1 MIFNLNCNY
10 FMANKTIVS
19 IFKDYSSFWAKYTN
33 TSDFMYVKIDNE
45 TKNNMRQNFG
55 VSYNEEVL
63 FIRDTS
69 FWNSRNQGLVLTDN
83 GIYCIPDNDKPEEK
97 IILTWDIISKVIC
110 KDGVLFFYGYGGEED
125 YCPIHISYFC
135 KDENHY
141 DIIGKKCIDIFNRIA
156 NCIQP
161 QADIFDQVCNLM
173 DQDSNEAL
181 ELAMAYRNER
191 GNENLYLAMNYIFS
205 STRDWNKIITF
216 SNEGINHILS
226 LPQDEAN
233 NLANLFG
240 HLNYH
245 KYSAY
250 FALDKISENIKECRK
265 SCLATINC
273 ISDTAQRIEDGKL
286 IIDDAKDDFKQLN
299 ELYANDFLLQPYN
312 ERKLLCP
319 IKDYSSFLTQ
329 EYVSVLDLKNLEK
342 TGVIFPIGHP
352 VANQLYVGHPYVP
365 TKYIPFDNY
374 ELVLID
380 DKVRE
385 FCQIVQSLG
394 ATEINIECFNST
406 SNMGTYASKQQASGK
421 IDYKLSSAN
430 GNYNRNRNE
439 QFLNDISQSLT
450 LHQKFSPS
458 KEPVLPDNLVWYH
471 NEPSWQRLYEQRM
484 SGGLDEHEERM
495 ETKKNQVV
503 ENSELKSIAAE
514 MKNLIVG
521 VNGTWEQTME
531 EKFEG
536 HENAVLAI
544 HVKFAS
550 LNSLSNGKNENY
562 QNANVLIGVTSA
574 EQEYIDELKA
584 CMEESVEISPR
595 ERRLLNRF
603 REQLGISEKRAIEL
617 EESIMKPKLTE
628 EEQEYLQEYKLCLEE
643 GNEISPRERRLLD
656 RLRDKLGI
664 SLERAIELENS
675 YTLK

>member
-1 MIFNLNCNY
+1 
-10 FMANKTIVS
+10 MANKTIVS

-205 STRDWNKIITF
+205 NTRDWNKIITF

-240 HLNYH
+240 HLNYQ

-394 ATEINIECFNST
+394 ATEINIECLNST

-603 REQLGISEKRAIEL
+603 REQLGISENRAVEL
-617 EESIMKPKLTE
+617 EESIMKPKLTK
-628 EEQEYLQEYKLCLEE
+628 EEQEYLQEYKFCLEE

-664 SLERAIELENS
+664 SVERAIELENS

>member
-205 STRDWNKIITF
+205 NTRDWNKIITF

-240 HLNYH
+240 HLNYQ

-394 ATEINIECFNST
+394 ATEINIECLNST

>member
-1 MIFNLNCNY
+1 
-10 FMANKTIVS
+10 MANKTIVS
-19 IFKDYSSFWAKYTN
+19 ILKDYSSFWAKYTN
-33 TSDFMYVKIDNE
+33 NSDFMYIKIDNE

-69 FWNSRNQGLVLTDN
+69 FWNTRNQGLVLTDN

-97 IILTWDIISKVIC
+97 IVLTWDIISKVIC

-135 KDENHY
+135 KDENYY
-141 DIIGKKCIDIFNRIA
+141 DITGKKCIEIFNRIA

-173 DQDSNEAL
+173 DQNKSDDAL
-181 ELAMAYRNER
+181 ELAMTYRNER
-191 GNENLYLAMNYIFS
+191 GNENLYLAINYILS
-205 STRDWNKIITF
+205 NARDWTKIITF
-216 SNEGINHILS
+216 SDEGINHILS
-226 LPQDEAN
+226 LPQEDAN
-233 NLANLFG
+233 NLANLYG
-240 HLNYH
+240 HLNYQ

-250 FALDKISENIKECRK
+250 FTLDKISENIKECRK

-273 ISDTAQRIEDGKL
+273 ISDTAQRITDGKL
-286 IIDDAKDDFKQLN
+286 IIDDARDDFKQLN
-299 ELYANDFLLQPYN
+299 EWYANDFLSVPYN

-319 IKDYSSFLTQ
+319 VKDYSVPLTQ

-385 FCQIVQSLG
+385 FCQIAQSLG
-394 ATEINIECFNST
+394 ATEINIECLNST

-450 LHQKFSPS
+450 LHQKFSPT

-544 HVKFAS
+544 HVTFAP
-550 LNSLSNGKNENY
+550 LNSLRNGKVENF
-562 QNANVLIGVTSA
+562 QKTNVLIGVTSA
-574 EQEYIDELKA
+574 EQEYIDELKV
-584 CMEESVEISPR
+584 CMEESTEISTR

-603 REQLGISEKRAIEL
+603 REQLGISEKRAVEL

-628 EEQEYLQEYKLCLEE
+628 EEQEYLKEYKLCLEE
-643 GNEISPRERRLLD
+643 GNEISSRERRLLD

-664 SLERAIELENS
+664 SLERANELENIHMS
-675 YTLK
+675 NNPSL